1 LLLTRRRFA
10 EAREMLDEIASLLD
24 DGFLPEWLDEPAGP
38 RAAADATMWLVHA
51 GDLYVRRSGDET
63 FLREMLFPA
72 LEGAMQYFRSGTRGV
87 GVGRDG
93 LLAIGGDVDGPARR
107 PVGLNALWFHALA
120 ALSAVAKQ
128 AGRPEHAAFYTAWAR
143 EHQRAFNDAFWSE
156 AKGCCHAA
164 LDGERPDES
173 LEAAQV
179 LAVSLPP
186 MLLSSDRAARA
197 LDAIEQG
204 LLT

>member
-1 LLLTRRRFA
+1 
-10 EAREMLDEIASLLD
+10 
-24 DGFLPEWLDEPAGP
+24 
-38 RAAADATMWLVHA
+38 
-51 GDLYVRRSGDET
+51 
-63 FLREMLFPA
+63 
-72 LEGAMQYFRSGTRGV
+72 
-87 GVGRDG
+87 
-93 LLAIGGDVDGPARR
+93 AIGGDVDGPARR

-120 ALSAVAKQ
+120 ALSAMAKQ

-156 AKGCCHAA
+156 AEGGCHAA
-164 LDGERPDES
+164 PDGERPDES

-204 LLT
+204 LLTPLGLRPRAAPPRRTRSKAARAAAEEPVTPWLLAQFTSAVMRVQ